1 MINDG
6 SLSKYGTTSLVS
18 GIIMVFISL
27 FMQGC
32 QYVIEEHVFT
42 HHQVDP
48 YMMVG
53 TEGLYGTSYI
63 FVVIFI
69 MSFINCPSQL
79 MCDVNGYFEDPI
91 SGLREIFASTEL
103 IIWSVAIL
111 IIILFIN
118 VNGLVLVKYVS
129 CMFNAFWQAT
139 RCISVWIVSA
149 SLGLEK
155 VEIRSA
161 SIQMVGFVLLVL
173 GNLTYN
179 EIIEW
184 KCCGINKGMQKYKK
198 FKISKRTKPLTAK
211 QLHENELKRNS
222 FLQKADDSCSDSETN
237 IGSLKNFKNT
247 TDASELSQKVISLKD

>member
-79 MCDVNGYFEDPI
+79 MCDMTGYFED
-91 SGLREIFASTEL
+91 FF
-103 IIWSVAIL
+103 V
-111 IIILFIN
+111 
-118 VNGLVLVKYVS
+118 VKYVPI
-129 CMFNAFWQAT
+129 AFIDEF
-139 RCISVWIVSA
+139 CVFFC
-149 SLGLEK
+149 SL
-155 VEIRSA
+155 A
-161 SIQMVGFVLLVL
+161 
-173 GNLTYN
+173 
-179 EIIEW
+179 
-184 KCCGINKGMQKYKK
+184 
-198 FKISKRTKPLTAK
+198 
-211 QLHENELKRNS
+211 
-222 FLQKADDSCSDSETN
+222 FLFGRIFANRYFGDVVPN
-237 IGSLKNFKNT
+237 
-247 TDASELSQKVISLKD
+247 